1 MPAKRK
7 NILVKTVTFALFG
20 MLIASF
26 AVWGIGDIFR
36 APAQIRA
43 VAEVGEQ
50 TIHQQDYARALN
62 REINRV
68 GRRFGT
74 QLEIDQARA
83 LGIPDQVLSQL
94 IGRALFDQKAAGMN
108 MLVTDAQVRR
118 LVHQEPA
125 FQNALGEFDRSRF
138 DQQLRNLGMGEGEY
152 IQTLRRDITRQQ
164 IAGAVSEAVAAPR
177 QLAEALYRYREERR
191 VARVI
196 VVPNDSITDLP
207 APDPAALEAFHKE
220 FSESFMAPER
230 RGVTLIQLRVEDLA
244 AEVTVSEIKLRE
256 EFEARFEDL
265 VTPEKRSI
273 EQIMFDDEEA
283 AREAETRLD
292 GGADFA
298 TVAREMTGADPVGL
312 GALERGDL
320 PAELAEAAFS
330 IEAEVASAPLESPL
344 GWHILRVLKVE
355 PAKEPIFAD
364 VRERLARDIAMTLAV
379 ESRDS
384 IANQLDDELAA
395 GATIEEA
402 GRSLGLTLRYIDS
415 IDRQGNTPAG
425 EPIENLPPGRFLAVA
440 FETAAGTESLLTESG
455 DGDYFILRVDGVT
468 SAQLRPLDQVREQV
482 VELWSDARRAD
493 LAREK
498 AEALAERAKVGNEL
512 ETLAAEAGLVVSTT
526 AAITRFE
533 TASARTP
540 SPALAAKLFRIQ
552 PGEVTTA
559 TAPEGHIVAKLI
571 EIQPADPAA
580 NADDVAT
587 VKEGLTGALQGDLLE
602 QFTTTLRAE
611 YGVTVNQRMIEDLLA
626 TF

>member
-1 MPAKRK
+1 
-7 NILVKTVTFALFG
+7 

-36 APAQIRA
+36 TPTQVRA

-50 TIHQQDYARALN
+50 PIHQQDYVRDLR
-62 REINRV
+62 REINRI

-83 LGIPDQVLSQL
+83 LGIPDQVLSQM
-94 IGRALFDQKAAGMN
+94 IGRALFDRKAAGMN

-118 LVHQEPA
+118 LVHREPA
-125 FQNALGEFDRSRF
+125 FQNSLGEFDRNRF
-138 DQQLRNLGMGEGEY
+138 DQQLRSMGMGEGEY
-152 IQTLRRDITRQQ
+152 IETLRRDISRQQ
-164 IAGAVSEAVAAPR
+164 IASAVSEAVAAPQ

-196 VVPNDSITDLP
+196 MVPNASITDVP

-220 FSESFMAPER
+220 FSDRFMAPER
-230 RGVTLIQLRVEDLA
+230 RGVTLIQLRVADLA
-244 AEVTVSEIKLRE
+244 AETSVSETKLRD
-256 EFEARFEDL
+256 EFEARFENF
-265 VTPEKRSI
+265 VTPERRTI
-273 EQIMFDDEEA
+273 EQIVFDDEEA

-298 TVAREMTGADPVGL
+298 TVAQELTGADPVGL
-312 GALERGDL
+312 GALEKDDL
-320 PAELAEAAFS
+320 PTDLADAAFS
-330 IEAEVASAPLESPL
+330 IEGAAASAPLESPL
-344 GWHILRVLKVE
+344 GWHILRILKVE
-355 PAKEPIFAD
+355 PAKEPIFAE
-364 VRERLARDIAMTLAV
+364 VREQLARDVAMDLAV

-384 IANQLDDELAA
+384 IANQLDDELAS

-402 GRSLGLTLRYIDS
+402 GRALGLELRYIEA
-415 IDRQGNTPAG
+415 IDRQGKTPAG
-425 EPIENLPPGRFLAVA
+425 EPVEDLPPDRFLEVA
-440 FETAAGTESLLTESG
+440 FETAAGAESLLTDSG
-455 DGDYFILRVDGVT
+455 NGDYFILRVDGVT
-468 SAQLRPLDQVREQV
+468 PAQLRPLDEVREQV
-482 VELWSDARRAD
+482 IELWRSAQRAN

-526 AAITRFE
+526 APITRFE
-533 TASARTP
+533 TAPARTP
-540 SPALAAKLFRIQ
+540 SPTLASKLFRIQ

-559 TAPEGHIVAKLI
+559 TAPAGHIVAKLI
-571 EIQPADPAA
+571 EIQPADPAG
-580 NADDVAT
+580 NADDVAA
-587 VKEGLTGALQGDLLE
+587 VKEGLAGALQGDLLE

-611 YGVTVNQRMIEDLLA
+611 YGVTVNQRMLEDLLA

>member
-1 MPAKRK
+1 MPKKRK
-7 NILVKTVTFALFG
+7 NIVVKSVTFALFG

-36 APAQIRA
+36 TPAQIRA

-50 TIHQQDYARALN
+50 PIHQRDYARALK

-68 GRRFGT
+68 GRRFGA

-83 LGIPDQVLSQL
+83 LGIPDQVLSQM
-94 IGRALFDQKAAGMN
+94 IGRALFDQKAAGLAL
-108 MLVTDAQVRR
+108 LVTDAQVRR
-118 LVHQEPA
+118 LVHREPA
-125 FQNALGEFDRSRF
+125 FQNSLGEFDRNRF
-138 DQQLRNLGMGEGEY
+138 DQQLRAMGMGEGEY
-152 IQTLRRDITRQQ
+152 IETLRRDITRQQ
-164 IAGAVSEAVAAPR
+164 IAGAVSEAAAAPR

-191 VARVI
+191 VARVL

-207 APDPAALEAFHKE
+207 TPDPAALEAFHTE
-220 FSESFMAPER
+220 FSDRFMAPER
-230 RGVTLIQLRVEDLA
+230 RGVTLIQLRVADLA
-244 AEVTVSEIKLRE
+244 AEVTVSETRLRE

-265 VTPEKRSI
+265 VTPERRTI
-273 EQIMFDDEEA
+273 EQIVLGDEET
-283 AREAETRLD
+283 AREAETRLN
-292 GGADFA
+292 GGAGFA
-298 TVAREMTGADPVGL
+298 TVARELTGADPVGL
-312 GALERGDL
+312 GALEKEDL
-320 PAELAEAAFS
+320 PMELADAAFS
-330 IEAEVASAPLESPL
+330 IEVETASAPLESPL

-364 VRERLARDIAMTLAV
+364 VREQLARDIAMDLAV

-402 GRSLGLTLRYIDS
+402 GRSLGLALRYIDA
-415 IDRQGNTPAG
+415 IDRRGKTPAG
-425 EPIENLPPGRFLAVA
+425 EPVEDLPPDRFLAVA

-455 DGDYFILRVDGVT
+455 GGDYFILRVDAVT
-468 SAQLRPLDQVREQV
+468 PAQLRPLDQVREQV
-482 VELWSDARRAD
+482 IELWRAAQRAK

-526 AAITRFE
+526 APITRFE
-533 TASARTP
+533 TAPARTP
-540 SPALAAKLFRIQ
+540 SPALASKLFRIQ

-580 NADDVAT
+580 NADDVAA
-587 VKEGLTGALQGDLLE
+587 VKDGLTGALQGDLLE
-602 QFTTTLRAE
+602 QFVTTLRAE
-611 YGVTVNQRMIEDLLA
+611 YGVTVNERMIEDLLA